1 MSLRYIEFSEVKK
14 TNKKTIGITGAG
26 GSLGKAL
33 TKKFSSHGHKI
44 IGFTHNKNPKALD
57 EEGPNEWVC
66 WECGKEFLLEK
77 SLRKID
83 ILILNHGIYD
93 SEEDLEKSIEI
104 NALSKVRILRLFEKI
119 SLSQSTDSSSK
130 EIWINTSEAEILPA
144 LNPFYEIS
152 KSLIGQVITFKR
164 NFNNKNESTN
174 LIIKKII
181 LGPFKSDLNP
191 IGIMS
196 PELVANLI
204 FYISKISNYLII
216 ISPNPLSY
224 ILFPIRELYFFLYY
238 QILRFFKR
246 RFSN

>member
-1 MSLRYIEFSEVKK
+1 MA
-14 TNKKTIGITGAG
+14 NKKTIGITGAG

-33 TKKFSSHGHKI
+33 TKIFSSHGYKI
-44 IGFTHNKNPKALD
+44 IGFTHNKNPQELV
-57 EEGPNEWVC
+57 EGGPNEWVY

-77 SLRKID
+77 SLSKID

-93 SEEDLEKSIEI
+93 SKEDLEKSIEI
-104 NALSKVRILRLFEKI
+104 NATSKIKILKLFEEI
-119 SLSQSTDSSSK
+119 SLSQSIDSLPK

-152 KSLIGQVITFKR
+152 KSLIGQVVTFKK
-164 NFNNKNESTN
+164 NFDIQNVSTN
-174 LIIKKII
+174 LKIKKII

-204 FYISKISNYLII
+204 FYVSKISNYLII
-216 ISPNPLSY
+216 ISPNPLTY
-224 ILFPIRELYFFLYY
+224 ILFPIKEFYFFVYY
-238 QILRFFKR
+238 KCLKFFKER
-246 RFSN
+246 LTD